1 MPNVPDATVFVVDD
15 DNAVRESLLLLLRLK
30 GIPAQGFESADR
42 FLATVRPDWPGCMLL
57 DLRMPGTS
65 GLELQA
71 RLADHAIRLP
81 VIIITAH
88 GDVRAARTAFKAG
101 AVDFLEKPIDENA
114 LFAAITAALE
124 RDRTR
129 RSTEAASVALDAQIA
144 RLSGRER
151 EVMWLVADG
160 RQNREIGAAL
170 GLSPRT
176 VEIYKARMME
186 KLQLRGLPDL
196 LKLLEN
202 VPRSMRPQAAKAP

>member
-1 MPNVPDATVFVVDD
+1 MTTTPDPAVYIVDD
-15 DNAVRESLLLLLRLK
+15 DEGVRESLQLLLRLK
-30 GIPAQGFESADR
+30 GFAARGFDSADA
-42 FLATVRPDWPGCMLL
+42 FLAAVRPDWPGCLLL
-57 DLRMPGTS
+57 DLRMPGVS

-71 RLADHAIRLP
+71 QLVAHAIRLP

-101 AVDFLEKPIDENA
+101 AVDFLEKPIDETA
-114 LFAAITAALE
+114 LVAAVGSALE
-124 RDRTR
+124 RDRDR
-129 RSTEAASVALDAQIA
+129 RRTEATVAALDAQIA

-176 VEIYKARMME
+176 VEIYKARLME
-186 KLQLRGLPDL
+186 KLRIHGLPEL
-196 LKLLEN
+196 LKLLEG
-202 VPRSMRPQAAKAP
+202 VPRSARGS